1 MQKYL
6 FQPEQMFRKLESES
20 RFKYVFQFRK
30 DHGDCLKNL
39 RISQRLIFGM
49 VDIIDSH
56 IPVVRGLGLS
66 AGLTYPAVAPT
77 RSNPAVPKVLE
88 DSLAVAASDQLLPL
102 PVFSDI
108 LAGVSEDLTELDK
121 AKIKATVSES

>member
-1 MQKYL
+1 M
-6 FQPEQMFRKLESES
+6 KLESES

-39 RISQRLIFGM
+39 RISQRLIFGV

-77 RSNPAVPKVLE
+77 RSNPAVPKVLG
-88 DSLAVAASDQLLPL
+88 DS
-102 PVFSDI
+102 
-108 LAGVSEDLTELDK
+108 
-121 AKIKATVSES
+121 